1 MLFNEK
7 QDGGICMK
15 KLKLVS
21 LLCAAAIVA
30 GVFPGCQSGQPAASA
45 ASGGAVSAASTA
57 GKDAPTLTW
66 WLIGN
71 QPQNLQEG
79 VDKINAYTAPKIGVK
94 VDIKVAGWGD
104 WSDKINQIVNSG
116 EKFDIMF
123 TNNTKFS
130 RQVDMGAFADL
141 TDLVQKE
148 TPDLYQFIPK
158 AIWKGA
164 MIKNKI
170 YAVPTYKD
178 SSITQYWAFD
188 DTYVKKYNIDVAN
201 TKTFDTLDK
210 ALTKIKQGEGKSCYP
225 LNLTQNDAFS
235 GMLNNYDDLTLGLQP
250 IGVRIDDKSHKVVS
264 VLEQPDVKAD
274 LKMMHKW
281 YKSGVINPDAPTQKD
296 ASKNRVFFSAQGFPG
311 AEIGWAVNEGEKKI
325 DTVQAADPILT
336 NSSIQGSL
344 NAISANSQHKTEAL
358 KFLQLVNTDQK
369 LRDMLAYGVEG
380 KDFKYTSSKVVKR
393 LTDTWGIGNYA
404 IGTFFDMATQSDA
417 PADQWEQVKKL
428 NEKAVT
434 STCLGF
440 TPDIS
445 KLSTAITNCQTT
457 WDKYR
462 FELMT
467 GASDPDTTIPK
478 IVSELKNSGM
488 DTIIK
493 ELQSQ
498 IDAQFK

>member
-1 MLFNEK
+1 
-7 QDGGICMK
+7 MK
-15 KLKLVS
+15 KRKLVS

-30 GVFPGCQSGQPAASA
+30 GVLPGCQSGQSGQATSSA
-45 ASGGAVSAASTA
+45 TQTGAVSASAA
-57 GKDAPTLTW
+57 NKDVPTLKW

-71 QPQNLQEG
+71 QPQDLAAG
-79 VDKINAYTAPKIGVK
+79 LDKINAYTVPKIGVK

-130 RQVDMGAFADL
+130 RQVDLGAFADI
-141 TDLVQKE
+141 TDLVKTE
-148 TPDLYQFIPK
+148 TPGLYKSIPED
-158 AIWKGA
+158 IWKGA
-164 MIKNKI
+164 MVKNKI

-178 SSITQYWAFD
+178 SSVTQYWAFD
-188 DTYVKKYNIDVAN
+188 DSYVQKYKIDVAGAN
-201 TKTFDTLDK
+201 TFDALDK
-210 ALTKIKQGEGKSCYP
+210 VLTKIKQGEGKSCHP

-250 IGVRIDDKSHKVVS
+250 VGVRIDDKSHKVVS

-274 LKMMHKW
+274 LEMLHKW
-281 YKSGVINPDAPTQKD
+281 YKAGIINPDAPTQKD
-296 ASKNRVFFSAQGFPG
+296 ATKNRIFFSAQGFPG
-311 AEIGWAVNEGEKKI
+311 AEAGWAVNEGEKKI
-325 DTVQAADPILT
+325 DTVQANGPILT
-336 NSSIQGSL
+336 DSTIQGSL
-344 NAISANSQHKTEAL
+344 NAISANSEHKAEAL

-380 KDFKYTSSKVVKR
+380 KDFQYVSSKVVKR

-404 IGTFFDMATQSDA
+404 IGTFFDMATQNDA
-417 PADQWEQVKKL
+417 PADQWDQVKKL
-428 NEKAVT
+428 NEKAVP

-445 KLSTAITNCQTT
+445 NLSTEITNCQAI
-457 WDKYR
+457 WDHYR
-462 FELMT
+462 YELMT
-467 GASDPDTTIPK
+467 GASDPNMMVPK
-478 IVSELKNSGM
+478 IVKELKNAGM
-488 DTIIK
+488 DTITK

-498 IDAQFK
+498 LNTQFK